1 MKSITVQNEVLVIL
15 NSSFAQRNW
24 CKYEDEKGDALS
36 NAEKL
41 EEACVNGLIQDLVPE
56 AFSVKTN
63 NRIFLWQVHVGISCV
78 QLELGELPTALEK
91 KFSIDPN
98 NFMPSLFLN

>member
-1 MKSITVQNEVLVIL
+1 MKSTTVQNEVLVIL
-15 NSSFAQRNW
+15 KSSFAQRNW
-24 CKYEDEKGDALS
+24 CKLEDETGKTLS
-36 NAEKL
+36 SEEKFG
-41 EEACVNGLIQDLVPE
+41 EACINGFIQDLVPE

-63 NRIFLWQVHVGISCV
+63 NKIFLWQVHVGISCV
-78 QLELGELPTALEK
+78 QLEIGELPAALEK